1 MKLKTMFGVALAAL
15 MGACI
20 LLPSNVQAQKK
31 KKEKKAYEW
40 KWDGELSGNETV
52 DGYLLSC
59 DTLWTEIQSYRKDI
73 DQFDYVEDTL
83 TIHDKT
89 YLVVHLENK
98 EGQIF
103 TTGTAN
109 WQLFQSVMSGLN
121 IVLSSTQIGL
131 QTASATLSLPQLGL
145 KALSFGK
152 YVKAG
157 PTIIG
162 IGMKEIKGIVEQRRY
177 QWGQWKQAK
186 EGAVDAETI
195 DWASLGLSA
204 EMPVDKLKK
213 CFFIKEVTPQ
223 AENYEE
229 IITIQQNKTDEQ
241 KKADMENF
249 LANAQK
255 EQLPEDAS
263 KQLDEEMSEDDMNK
277 LLEQMNA
284 NA

>member
-157 PTIIG
+157 PNIIG

-249 LANAQK
+249 LANA
-255 EQLPEDAS
+255 
-263 KQLDEEMSEDDMNK
+263 
-277 LLEQMNA
+277 
-284 NA
+284 

>member
-1 MKLKTMFGVALAAL
+1 
-15 MGACI
+15 
-20 LLPSNVQAQKK
+20 
-31 KKEKKAYEW
+31 
-40 KWDGELSGNETV
+40 
-52 DGYLLSC
+52 
-59 DTLWTEIQSYRKDI
+59 
-73 DQFDYVEDTL
+73 
-83 TIHDKT
+83 
-89 YLVVHLENK
+89 
-98 EGQIF
+98 
-103 TTGTAN
+103 
-109 WQLFQSVMSGLN
+109 
-121 IVLSSTQIGL
+121 
-131 QTASATLSLPQLGL
+131 
-145 KALSFGK
+145 
-152 YVKAG
+152 
-157 PTIIG
+157 
-162 IGMKEIKGIVEQRRY
+162 MKEIKGIVEQRRY

-249 LANAQK
+249 LASAQK

-284 NA
+284 KA